1 MKKTTQVMNV
11 QRSRKAITARIFT
24 VLDVSYTTEDA
35 INCFIELLVLCH
47 FIFLTY
53 RHKYNSS

>member
-1 MKKTTQVMNV
+1 MNV